1 MRFLQ
6 KVLPLITNFTKDY
19 MQIQEVFIKKL
30 KETVSP
36 NVSLSEELADLLGIS
51 SDSAYRRLRNETEFT
66 LKEVHTIS
74 KHFNISV
81 DSLFAFNNDF
91 VTCNYIKLTD
101 SAENFE
107 KYLASLAGQLKI
119 LKQLQNRKIIYAAE
133 EVPIFHSLGTDPM
146 RAFKL
151 FYWQRSVL
159 NVPEYQNIKFTLDL
173 IPKKLLEIASEINE
187 YYKHVPSIEIWT
199 DNTILT
205 TVKQIE
211 FYFES
216 GAFKDK
222 EDALLVLE
230 HLHIMVNSLNNYCEH
245 DSKIKEE
252 NFKLYNS
259 DLVIGTN
266 CIHISTEQYNSSYI
280 SFNTLNSLTSTNR
293 VFCEEIEHWM
303 KNLMKKS
310 TLISGSAEKQ
320 RFRFFNNMRKHIS
333 ACEERIKNY

>member
-1 MRFLQ
+1 
-6 KVLPLITNFTKDY
+6 
-19 MQIQEVFIKKL
+19 MQIQEVFIQKL
-30 KETVSP
+30 RETISP
-36 NVSLSEELADLLGIS
+36 NISLSEELADLLGIS

-66 LKEVHTIS
+66 LKEVHAIA
-74 KHFNISV
+74 KHFNISI

-101 SAENFE
+101 SVENFE
-107 KYLASLAGQLKI
+107 KYLASLAGQLKGLRQ
-119 LKQLQNRKIIYAAE
+119 LKNSQVIYAAE
-133 EVPIFHSLGTDPM
+133 EVPIFHSLGTDPL

-159 NVPEYQNIKFTLDL
+159 NVPEYQNKKYALDI
-173 IPKKLLEIASEINE
+173 IPQKLLQIAGEIHEH
-187 YYKHVPSIEIWT
+187 YKHVPSLEIWT

-216 GAFKDK
+216 GAFKNK

-230 HLHIMVNSLNNYCEH
+230 HLGKMIDGISEYSEHSGKLPGQENY
-245 DSKIKEE
+245 
-252 NFKLYNS
+252 KLYNS

-266 CIHISTEQYNSSYI
+266 CIHITTDHFNSSYI
-280 SFNTLNSLTSTNR
+280 SFNTLNSLTTTNR

-320 RFRFFNNMRKHIS
+320 RFRFFNSMRKHIT

>member
-1 MRFLQ
+1 
-6 KVLPLITNFTKDY
+6 
-19 MQIQEVFIKKL
+19 MQVQEVFIQKL

-36 NVSLSEELADLLGIS
+36 NVSLSEEIADLLGIS

-66 LKEVHTIS
+66 LKEVHAIA
-74 KHFNISV
+74 KRFNISI
-81 DSLFAFNNDF
+81 DSLFSFNNDF

-101 SAENFE
+101 SADNFE
-107 KYLASLAGQLKI
+107 KYLASLAGQLKQ
-119 LKQLQNRKIIYAAE
+119 LKQLTNRKIIYAAE
-133 EVPIFHSLGTDPM
+133 EVPIFHSLGTDPI
-146 RAFKL
+146 RAFKM

-159 NVPEYQNIKFTLDL
+159 NVPEYQNKKFTLDI
-173 IPKKLLEIASEINE
+173 IPPNLMKLAAEIHDT
-187 YYKHVPSIEIWT
+187 YKHVPSVEIWT
-199 DNTILT
+199 DETILT

-216 GAFKDK
+216 GAFKSK

-230 HLHIMVNSLNNYCEH
+230 HLYKMTESISEYCESQ
-245 DSKIKEE
+245 DKSGGKEE
-252 NFKLYNS
+252 NFKLYSS

-266 CIHISTEQYNSSYI
+266 CIHIATDHFNSSYI
-280 SFNTLNSLTSTNR
+280 SFNTLNSLTTTNR

-320 RFRFFNNMRKHIS
+320 RFRFFTAMRKHIS

>member
-1 MRFLQ
+1 
-6 KVLPLITNFTKDY
+6 
-19 MQIQEVFIKKL
+19 MQVQEVFIKKL
-30 KETVSP
+30 RETVSP
-36 NVSLSEELADLLGIS
+36 NVSLSEELADILNIS

-66 LKEVHTIS
+66 LKEVHTIAR
-74 KHFNISV
+74 HFNISI
-81 DSLFAFNNDF
+81 DSLFAFKNDF

-101 SAENFE
+101 SVENFE
-107 KYLASLAGQLKI
+107 KYLANLAGQLKV
-119 LKQLQNRKIIYAAE
+119 LKQLKNRQIIYAAE
-133 EVPIFHSLGTDPM
+133 EVPIFHSLGTDPL

-159 NVPEYQNIKFTLDL
+159 NVPEYQNKKYSLDI
-173 IPKKLLEIASEINE
+173 IPPKLLEIAGEINE
-187 YYKHVPSIEIWT
+187 TYKHVPSIEIWT
-199 DNTILT
+199 DNTIMT

-216 GAFKDK
+216 GAFKNK
-222 EDALLVLE
+222 EDALMVLE
-230 HLHIMVNSLNNYCEH
+230 QLDKMIDGLSGYSEH
-245 DSKIKEE
+245 QGKVAGEE
-252 NFKLYNS
+252 NYKLYNS

-266 CIHISTEQYNSSYI
+266 CIHITTDHFNSSYI
-280 SFNTLNSLTSTNR
+280 SFNTLNSLTTTNQ

-320 RFRFFNNMRKHIS
+320 RFRFFNNMHKHIN

>member
-1 MRFLQ
+1 
-6 KVLPLITNFTKDY
+6 
-19 MQIQEVFIKKL
+19 MQVQEIFIKKL
-30 KETVSP
+30 RETVPP
-36 NVSLSEELADLLGIS
+36 NVSLSEELADLLNIS

-66 LKEVHTIS
+66 LKEVHAIAR
-74 KHFNISV
+74 HFNISI
-81 DSLFAFNNDF
+81 DSLFAFKNDF

-107 KYLASLAGQLKI
+107 KYLASLAGQLKM
-119 LKQLQNRKIIYAAE
+119 LKQLPNRKIIYAAE
-133 EVPIFHSLGTDPM
+133 EVPIFHSLGTDPL

-159 NVPEYQNIKFTLDL
+159 NVPEYQNKKYAQDIV
-173 IPKKLLEIASEINE
+173 PKKQMEIAGEIHE
-187 YYKHVPSIEIWT
+187 TYKHVPSVEIWT

-205 TVKQIE
+205 TVKQVE

-216 GAFKDK
+216 GAFSKK

-230 HLHIMVNSLNNYCEH
+230 HLDKMVDSLNEYSEKQGKLRDGQENY
-245 DSKIKEE
+245 
-252 NFKLYNS
+252 KLYNS

-266 CIHISTEQYNSSYI
+266 CIHIRTDQFTSSYI
-280 SFNTLNSLTSTNR
+280 SFNTLNSLTTTNQ

-320 RFRFFNNMRKHIS
+320 RFRFFNNMHRHIE
-333 ACEERIKNY
+333 ACGERIKSY